1 MSGGIGEVIW
11 TPSPER
17 VTTSA
22 MERFRLGAPGAP
34 RDWDAL
40 WRWSVEDLP
49 GFWAHVWEELGV
61 AASAP
66 FEQAMGKPRMPGT
79 EWFPGA
85 RLNFAENL
93 LRRDDD
99 APAVI
104 AGGEGMAERT
114 VSAAELRVMVARAQA
129 GLRGLGVGVGD
140 RVAALVPNALETL
153 VLMLATT
160 ASGAIW
166 SSCSPDFGPMGVVDR
181 FGQIKPKVLVTA
193 DGYRYNGKTFSLRD
207 KVEPVLERI
216 GGIEHVVVFDFV
228 GQGLALDGKPVTT
241 YADLTANDAQRPDFA
256 QLPFDHP
263 LYIMYSSGTTGVP
276 KSIVHG
282 AGGTLLKHLVEHR
295 LHSDVGPGD
304 TILWFTTCGWMMWN
318 WLVSG
323 LAAGACVVLYDGS
336 PNHPGPEA
344 LWQLAERA
352 GVTHF
357 GTSPKFLATC
367 ENAGLVPRE
376 AADLSRIRTVLST
389 GSPLNPE
396 QFDWVYAHVPA
407 DPATPDLQ
415 LASISGG
422 TDIIGCFAAGNPL
435 LPVRRGELQSRVL
448 GMAVEAFGPDGSPLP
463 PGEKGELV
471 CTKPFPSMPVGFW
484 DDPDGKKYRAAYFD
498 AYPDV
503 WTHGDFVEVRPSG
516 GVVIYGRSDTTLNP
530 GGVRIGTAEIYR
542 AIEPLPQIADAIVV
556 GRPVDGDV
564 EVVLCLVL
572 APDVTLDDELVAN
585 VKRTIRVATTPRHVP
600 SHVFAVGQVPYTIS
614 GKKVEKAV
622 RSMIVGE
629 PVDNRDALA
638 NPEALDEY
646 AALPFPDVICRGE
659 TTG

>member
-1 MSGGIGEVIW
+1 MSGPVGEIVW
-11 TPSPER
+11 TPSPQR
-17 VTTSA
+17 VAASA
-22 MERFRLGAPGAP
+22 MERFRLAAPGAP
-34 RDWDAL
+34 ADWDAL

-49 GFWAHVWEELGV
+49 GFWAFAWDWLGV
-61 AASAP
+61 TASRP
-66 FEQAMGKPRMPGT
+66 YQRVMGEPRMPGT

-85 RLNFAENL
+85 RLNFAEHL
-93 LRRDDD
+93 LRRVDD

-104 AGGEGMAERT
+104 ATGEGREDRT
-114 VSAAELRVMVARAQA
+114 VSAAELRRLVARAQV
-129 GLRGLGVGVGD
+129 GLRELGVREGD

-160 ASGAIW
+160 ATGAIW

-193 DGYRYNGKTFSLRD
+193 DGYRYNGKAFSLRD
-207 KVEPVLERI
+207 KVEPVLDEI
-216 GGIEHVVVFDFV
+216 GEIEHVVVFDFV
-228 GQGLALDGKPVTT
+228 GQGLEPGLSLDPRPVTT
-241 YADLTANDAQRPDFA
+241 FGELTANEAETPEFA

-304 TILWFTTCGWMMWN
+304 TVFWFTTCGWMMWN

-336 PNHPGPEA
+336 PSHPGPEA
-344 LWQLAERA
+344 LWRLAERT

-357 GTSPKFLATC
+357 GTSPKFLAAC

-376 AADLSRIRTVLST
+376 AADLSRVRTLLST

-396 QFDWVYAHVPA
+396 QFDWVYANLPA
-407 DPATPDLQ
+407 DPAAPDLQ
-415 LASISGG
+415 LSSISGG

-435 LPVRRGELQSRVL
+435 LPVRRGELQSPVL
-448 GMAVEAFGPDGSPLP
+448 GMAVAAFGGDGAPLH
-463 PGEKGELV
+463 GQKGELV
-471 CTKPFPSMPVGFW
+471 CTQPFPSMPVGFW
-484 DDPDGKKYRAAYFD
+484 NDPDGAKYRAAYFSD
-498 AYPDV
+498 FPGV
-503 WTHGDFVEVRPSG
+503 WTHGDFVEIRPDG

-542 AIEPLPQIADAIVV
+542 AIEPLPEVLDAIVV

-572 APDVTLDDELVAN
+572 ADGVALDDELVAR
-585 VKRTIRVATTPRHVP
+585 VKATIRAATTPRHVP
-600 SHVFAVGQVPYTIS
+600 AHVFAVREVPYTIS

-622 RSMIVGE
+622 RSMITGE

-638 NPEALDEY
+638 NPDALDEY
-646 AALPFPDVICRGE
+646 AALPFA
-659 TTG
+659 